1 MKENKNH
8 NIKTC
13 IFNIGR
19 LTSVLTVTQ
28 NHNSLHNPTRLPFTI
43 YLNWTTYLN
52 LLFYLLIA
60 FSVFHIL
67 IHYYTKPK
75 SSMLILTS
83 LFNTELIHC
92 FYLVINHIVLSEV
105 CLCIP
110 LCTPSLGVGEDS
122 PLPRQ
127 PWHTHEN
134 RLTHTLS
141 YFILLIYFKWH
152 LSLWI
157 T

>member
-1 MKENKNH
+1 MYDSFPADVASTHLLSLTLGDVKENKNH

-13 IFNIGR
+13 IFNIGG

-43 YLNWTTYLN
+43 YLNWTTSLN

-67 IHYYTKPK
+67 IHYYTKAKP
-75 SSMLILTS
+75 STLSLSS
-83 LFNTELIHC
+83 LFNTELIHY
-92 FYLVINHIVLSEV
+92 FHLLINHVVLSEV

-110 LCTPSLGVGEDS
+110 LCIPSL
-122 PLPRQ
+122 
-127 PWHTHEN
+127 
-134 RLTHTLS
+134 
-141 YFILLIYFKWH
+141 
-152 LSLWI
+152 
-157 T
+157 